1 MEAPEVRLSLS
12 LSELSEGSG
21 ATEVTVTATL
31 DGDVLPADTEVTVSG
46 SGVPGVV
53 GFAPVQP
60 FVVSIPARH
69 SSGAAVFTLTP
80 QDDTTAA
87 ADETVTVSGA
97 AALAWIRVGTADLTL
112 IDNDEPSTALLLT
125 VVPDTIPEGAGRTEV
140 TVTALLD
147 GAASPTNTEVAV
159 TLNAS
164 GTEGTVDFE
173 AVEPLPFV
181 IPSEAVSGS
190 VNFFL
195 TPTNDDLDGAH
206 TTVLVNATAGELA
219 PGSATLL
226 LTDDDET
233 STRVLLELS
242 VDQIMESAAATEVTV
257 TARLSAAARAQ
268 ATEVAVSVGGVT
280 AHAADFAPV
289 TAFTLVIPALDT
301 EAEGTFEL
309 APVADALHEADET
322 LAVRGVAAGLTV
334 PAAHVTIVDDDA
346 PPRLALAAAAAPEG
360 AGEMSFA
367 VTLDAPSGREVS
379 VSYATDDGTAL
390 APADYLAAVGSLT
403 FAPGITDRTFSVTL
417 VDDDLYEQG
426 EHFTVALSD
435 ADHATLE
442 TAVAEGRIADD
453 DPMPR
458 IRLAVVAPPGG
469 VVVEDGGP
477 AVVTLTGRL
486 EGAARSAPTMAEL
499 SVAGLTAGDAD
510 FAPVADFPLTI
521 AAGATVAAAAFTL
534 TPVADALHEPDETL
548 TVGSATPGVEV
559 IPATVI
565 IADDDD
571 VTPPR
576 RDGATVEDAAL
587 VLTYNEAL
595 DETSV
600 PLPGVFTV
608 HVEGTQRGISAVA
621 VDGTRVTLTLASAVM
636 RGEMVTVTYTVP
648 SANPI
653 RDLAGNAAGGLDA
666 VVVSPGTPPVVH
678 AVELTSTPT
687 GGAYGVGETITVR
700 VTFSEAVTAIGQPL
714 LALRVGGEPRQALY
728 DAAASSGAA
737 LVFAYPVA
745 PGDADA
751 DGIEVVGLFTPLDT
765 AIVDAVGK
773 QAILRHPGLAAQS
786 GHQVDGVAAELQSA
800 VIHGATLVLTWN
812 ETLDRAAPPAA
823 AAFTVTAA
831 GALRTVAQ
839 VLVSGTTAT
848 LTLDQA
854 VRRSHAVT
862 VTHPSPCDDSLSL
875 LRDAAGT
882 PTAALCDEAV
892 TNETVPATD
901 ATLSALMLSDVTL
914 EPQFDGDI
922 VTYTAAVEHY
932 VRDTTVTATVNDPY
946 ADADPGADGHQVV
959 LGVGT
964 NAITVTVTAEDRLT
978 TQTYT
983 VTVTRAAPPV
993 TVAFDAGEY
1002 VVAEGDSVSVT
1013 VHLSADPERTVAV
1026 PLTVSPAR
1034 DYVSGV
1040 PDSLT
1045 FTAGETSKTFTLTVA
1060 EDRVVEDDEI
1070 VTLGFATLLPHRVT
1084 EGDPASAAVTLEDD
1098 DEPMWEVSVSAME
1111 IAETGGTATVTVS
1124 TGGVS
1129 FTEDKTITLGF
1140 GGSTATLTDDYTV
1153 ASETL
1158 TLAVGD
1164 DSVETM
1170 VTAVSDALDEDDE
1183 IIAVLASHGGN
1194 TIGTQQTVT
1203 ITDDDDLPS
1212 LAIGNATAD
1221 EGDDLIFTVTLT
1233 PVSGREVTVEWET
1246 SDGTAVVDSDYTSA
1260 SGTLTIA
1267 AGDMSGTVTVSTTQD
1282 ELDEANETFTVT
1294 LSGEVNAE
1302 IGEAAASGTIED
1314 DDDLPSLTIAGAS
1327 ATEGDDLSFEVTLTP
1342 ASGRAVTVEW
1352 ETSDGTAVVDS
1363 DYTSASGTLTIAAVT
1378 VSTTQDE
1385 LDEDDET
1392 FTVTLSGEVNAEI
1405 GEAAASGTIE
1415 DDDDVPSLTIAGA
1428 SATEGD
1434 DLSFEVTLTPVS
1446 GREVTV
1452 KWETSD
1458 GTAVMDSDY
1467 TSASGTL
1474 TIAAGDTTKTVT
1486 VSTIGDTLDEDDETF
1501 TVTLSGAVNAEIGE
1515 AAASGTIED
1524 DAAEPS
1530 LTIADA
1536 SATEGDDL
1544 SFEVTLT
1551 PASGR
1556 AVTVEWETSDGTAV
1570 VDSDYTS
1577 ASGTLTIAAGDTSGT
1592 VTVSTTEDELD
1603 EDDET
1608 FTVTLSN
1615 PGNAGLAGGGT
1626 TLAVTGTIEDA
1637 DAEPSLTIAGVEAY
1651 EGDDLSFEVTLTPV
1665 SGREVTVK
1673 WETSD
1678 GTAVAGSD
1686 YTAVT
1691 AGTLTIAAGDTSGA
1705 VTVSTTED
1713 ELDEDDETFTVTL
1726 SNPGNA
1732 GLAGGGTT
1740 LAATG
1745 TIEDDDAEPS
1755 LTLADATAEEG
1766 AALQF
1771 EVTLSL
1777 ASSNAVTVDYATSNG
1792 TAVAG
1797 SDYTSASGTLTFAA
1811 GDTTKTVTVSTTE
1824 DELDEDDE
1832 TFTFTLSS
1840 PGNAGL
1846 AGGDTTLAA
1855 TGTIEDD
1862 DTRGIIIDPPP
1873 ATIIEGGSATYTVAL
1888 ASQPTGTVTVT
1899 ISGHAGTDVSLSGT
1913 TNNVLTFTTAN
1924 WGTAQTVTVNAAAD
1938 ADALADDPVTLRHAA
1953 SGGDYGSLDDVT
1965 VTVTVT
1971 ENDTPTLSVADATA
1985 EEGVALQFEVTL
1997 SLASGNA
2004 VTVNHATSDGTAVA
2018 GSDYTS
2024 VSGTLTIAAGD
2035 TSGTVTVSTTQDEL
2049 DEDDET
2055 FTFTLSSPVNAGLAG
2070 GGAMLAATG
2079 TIEDAAAEPSLT
2091 LADATAD
2098 EGDDL
2103 SFTVSLGTA
2112 SGRAVTVNYATSD
2125 GTAVA
2130 GSDYTAASG
2139 TLTFAAGDMTKTV
2152 TVSTTE
2158 DELDEDDET
2167 FTFTLSSP
2175 GNAGLAGGDTTLAA
2189 TGTIEDDDTRGIIID
2204 PPPATIIEGGS
2215 ATYTVVLASQPTG
2228 TVTVTI
2234 SGHAGTDVSLS
2245 GTTNNVLTF
2254 TTANWDTAQ
2263 TVTVNAAADIDALAD
2278 DPVTLTHTASGGDY
2292 GSLDDVTVTVTVT
2305 ENDTPTLSVADATA
2319 EEGAALQFEVT
2330 LSLASSNAVTV
2341 NHATSDGTAVAGSDY
2356 TSASGTLT
2364 FAAGDTTKTVTVS
2377 TTEDELDED
2386 DETFTFTLSSPGN
2399 AGLAGGGTT
2408 LAATGTIEDD
2418 DTRGIIIDPP
2428 PATIIEGGSATYT
2441 VVLASQPTGTVTVT
2455 ISGHAG
2461 TDVSLSGTTNNV
2473 LTFTTA
2479 NWGTA
2484 QTVTVNAAA
2493 DIDAL
2498 ADATAEEGVA
2508 LQFEVTLS
2516 LASSNAVT
2524 VNHATSDGT
2533 AVAGSDYTSVS
2544 GTLTIAAGDTSG
2556 TVTVSTTQ
2564 DELDEDDETFTFTL
2578 SSPVNAGLA
2587 GGGAMLAATGTIE
2600 DAAAEPSLTL
2610 ADATADEGDD
2620 LSFTVSLGTA
2630 SGRAV
2635 TVNYA
2640 TSDGTAVAGSD
2651 YTAASGTLT
2660 FAAGD
2665 MTKTVTV
2672 STTEDELDE
2681 DDETFTFTLS
2691 SPGNA
2696 GLAGGDTTLA
2706 ATGTITDNDEPPGT
2720 VSGEGLAIADASA
2733 TEGGSVSFEV
2743 TLTPVSGREVTVD
2756 WATSD
2761 GTAAAG
2767 SDYTAASGSLAFAAG
2782 DTAKTVTVSTTGD
2795 TLDEDDE
2802 TFTVTLSN
2810 PGNAL
2815 VGDAAA
2821 TGTITDDDGAVPGA
2835 PQNLVAT
2842 PGAGRVYVCWFG
2854 VQSATGYDVQWK
2866 TGSESFSDARQLT
2879 LGLPSEGVG
2888 CGSGESGATVRDLAN
2903 GTSYTFR
2910 VRSTRAWWDDEKG
2923 GQLETGDWSAE
2934 VTGTPIAVPATPAN
2948 IVVTPGDG
2956 RLDLAW
2962 DAVAGAESY
2971 RVEWRQDRSR
2981 RELTATT
2988 NSAAITELENG
2999 GSYSVRVRAENVSGV
3014 SAYSTVARGTPDPLG
3029 APLELTIRHQASS
3042 GNAFVVS
3049 FEFSEPVEGFELDD
3063 ITASYCGK

>member
-1 MEAPEVRLSLS
+1 MTGFELQDLVADNGMVTGLSGSDDEYTATFAVDENLQGFFTLTVPFGVVVDAQGQPNSAGSCTYYVDDRRPSVALTGPAGGGPVYGPFELRLTFDEPVTGLELSDLEVVNGAASELQGVEASRLGTSPFYAAYTVTITAAGSGEVTVDLPEGRVQDGGGNGNLAADRFSIVMEAPEVRLSLS

-31 DGDVLPADTEVTVSG
+31 EGGVLLDDLAVTVTVSG
-46 SGVPGVV
+46 SGASGVV

-60 FVVSIPARH
+60 FVVSIPARY

-87 ADETVTVSGA
+87 VDETVTVSGA

-112 IDNDEPSTALLLT
+112 IDNDEASTALLLT

-159 TLNAS
+159 TLSAS

-173 AVEPLPFV
+173 VVEPLPFV
-181 IPSEAVSGS
+181 ILSEAVSGS

-242 VDQIMESAAATEVTV
+242 VDQIMESAAATPVTV

-280 AHAADFAPV
+280 AEAADFAPV

-334 PAAHVTIVDDDA
+334 PAAHVTIVDDDT

-499 SVAGLTAGDAD
+499 SVTGLTAGDAD

-571 VTPPR
+571 VDAPVR
-576 RDGATVEDAAL
+576 LDATVEDAAL
-587 VLTYNEAL
+587 VLRYSEAL

-608 HVEGTQRGISAVA
+608 HVEGTPRGISAVA

-636 RGEMVTVTYTVP
+636 RGEKVTVTYTVP

-700 VTFSEAVTAIGQPL
+700 VTFSEAVTVIGQPEL
-714 LALRVGGEPRQALY
+714 ILTVGGEPRQALY

-745 PGDADA
+745 SGDADA
-751 DGIEVVGLFTPLDT
+751 DGIEVAGLFMPLGT

-812 ETLDRAAPPAA
+812 ETLDRAAPPPAM
-823 AAFTVTAA
+823 AFTVTAA
-831 GALRTVAQ
+831 GAPRTVAQ

-914 EPQFDGDI
+914 DPQFDGDI
-922 VTYTAAVEHY
+922 VTYAAAVEHT
-932 VRDTTVTATVNDPY
+932 VTVTTVTATANDPY

-959 LGVGT
+959 LGVGA
-964 NAITVTVTAEDRLT
+964 NVIAVTVTAEDRVT

-1002 VVAEGDSVSVT
+1002 MVEEGDSVAVA
-1013 VHLSADPERTVAV
+1013 VRLSADPERTVVV

-1034 DYVSGV
+1034 DDVSGV

-1084 EGDPASAAVTLEDD
+1084 EGDPASAAVTLVDD
-1098 DEPMWEVSVSAME
+1098 DEPVWEVSVSAME

-1164 DSVETM
+1164 DSVETT

-1212 LAIGNATAD
+1212 LAIAGASAT
-1221 EGDDLIFTVTLT
+1221 EGDDLSFEVTLT

-1282 ELDEANETFTVT
+1282 ELDEANETFMVT
-1294 LSGEVNAE
+1294 LSNPGNA
-1302 IGEAAASGTIED
+1302 GLAGGGTTLAVTGTIED
-1314 DDDLPSLTIAGAS
+1314 DDDLPSLAIAGAS

-1363 DYTSASGTLTIAAVT
+1363 DYTSASGTLTIAAGDTSGTVT

-1452 KWETSD
+1452 EWETSD

-1467 TSASGTL
+1467 TSASGSL
-1474 TIAAGDTTKTVT
+1474 AFAAGDTTKTVT

-1501 TVTLSGAVNAEIGE
+1501 TVTLSGEVNAEIGE

-1603 EDDET
+1603 EANET

-1626 TLAVTGTIEDA
+1626 TLAVTGTIEDD

-1665 SGREVTVK
+1665 SGREVTVE

-1678 GTAVAGSD
+1678 GTAVVDSD
-1686 YTAVT
+1686 YTSAS
-1691 AGTLTIAAGDTSGA
+1691 GTLTIAAGDMSGT
-1705 VTVSTTED
+1705 VTVSTTQD
-1713 ELDEDDETFTVTL
+1713 ELDEANETFMVTL

-1740 LAATG
+1740 LAVTG
-1745 TIEDDDAEPS
+1745 TIEDDDDLPS
-1755 LTLADATAEEG
+1755 LTIAG
-1766 AALQF
+1766 A
-1771 EVTLSL
+1771 
-1777 ASSNAVTVDYATSNG
+1777 
-1792 TAVAG
+1792 
-1797 SDYTSASGTLTFAA
+1797 
-1811 GDTTKTVTVSTTE
+1811 
-1824 DELDEDDE
+1824 
-1832 TFTFTLSS
+1832 
-1840 PGNAGL
+1840 
-1846 AGGDTTLAA
+1846 
-1855 TGTIEDD
+1855 
-1862 DTRGIIIDPPP
+1862 
-1873 ATIIEGGSATYTVAL
+1873 SAT
-1888 ASQPTGTVTVT
+1888 
-1899 ISGHAGTDVSLSGT
+1899 
-1913 TNNVLTFTTAN
+1913 
-1924 WGTAQTVTVNAAAD
+1924 
-1938 ADALADDPVTLRHAA
+1938 
-1953 SGGDYGSLDDVT
+1953 
-1965 VTVTVT
+1965 
-1971 ENDTPTLSVADATA
+1971 
-1985 EEGVALQFEVTL
+1985 
-1997 SLASGNA
+1997 
-2004 VTVNHATSDGTAVA
+2004 
-2018 GSDYTS
+2018 
-2024 VSGTLTIAAGD
+2024 
-2035 TSGTVTVSTTQDEL
+2035 
-2049 DEDDET
+2049 
-2055 FTFTLSSPVNAGLAG
+2055 
-2070 GGAMLAATG
+2070 
-2079 TIEDAAAEPSLT
+2079 
-2091 LADATAD
+2091 

-2103 SFTVSLGTA
+2103 SFEVTLTPA
-2112 SGRAVTVNYATSD
+2112 SGRAVTVEWETSD
-2125 GTAVA
+2125 GTARPR
-2130 GSDYTAASG
+2130 TARRSWIR
-2139 TLTFAAGDMTKTV
+2139 TTRRPAA
-2152 TVSTTE
+2152 
-2158 DELDEDDET
+2158 
-2167 FTFTLSSP
+2167 
-2175 GNAGLAGGDTTLAA
+2175 
-2189 TGTIEDDDTRGIIID
+2189 R
-2204 PPPATIIEGGS
+2204 
-2215 ATYTVVLASQPTG
+2215 
-2228 TVTVTI
+2228 
-2234 SGHAGTDVSLS
+2234 
-2245 GTTNNVLTF
+2245 
-2254 TTANWDTAQ
+2254 
-2263 TVTVNAAADIDALAD
+2263 
-2278 DPVTLTHTASGGDY
+2278 
-2292 GSLDDVTVTVTVT
+2292 
-2305 ENDTPTLSVADATA
+2305 
-2319 EEGAALQFEVT
+2319 
-2330 LSLASSNAVTV
+2330 
-2341 NHATSDGTAVAGSDY
+2341 
-2356 TSASGTLT
+2356 
-2364 FAAGDTTKTVTVS
+2364 
-2377 TTEDELDED
+2377 
-2386 DETFTFTLSSPGN
+2386 
-2399 AGLAGGGTT
+2399 
-2408 LAATGTIEDD
+2408 
-2418 DTRGIIIDPP
+2418 
-2428 PATIIEGGSATYT
+2428 
-2441 VVLASQPTGTVTVT
+2441 
-2455 ISGHAG
+2455 
-2461 TDVSLSGTTNNV
+2461 
-2473 LTFTTA
+2473 
-2479 NWGTA
+2479 
-2484 QTVTVNAAA
+2484 
-2493 DIDAL
+2493 
-2498 ADATAEEGVA
+2498 
-2508 LQFEVTLS
+2508 
-2516 LASSNAVT
+2516 
-2524 VNHATSDGT
+2524 
-2533 AVAGSDYTSVS
+2533 
-2544 GTLTIAAGDTSG
+2544 
-2556 TVTVSTTQ
+2556 
-2564 DELDEDDETFTFTL
+2564 
-2578 SSPVNAGLA
+2578 
-2587 GGGAMLAATGTIE
+2587 
-2600 DAAAEPSLTL
+2600 
-2610 ADATADEGDD
+2610 
-2620 LSFTVSLGTA
+2620 
-2630 SGRAV
+2630 
-2635 TVNYA
+2635 
-2640 TSDGTAVAGSD
+2640 
-2651 YTAASGTLT
+2651 
-2660 FAAGD
+2660 
-2665 MTKTVTV
+2665 
-2672 STTEDELDE
+2672 
-2681 DDETFTFTLS
+2681 
-2691 SPGNA
+2691 
-2696 GLAGGDTTLA
+2696 
-2706 ATGTITDNDEPPGT
+2706 
-2720 VSGEGLAIADASA
+2720 
-2733 TEGGSVSFEV
+2733 
-2743 TLTPVSGREVTVD
+2743 
-2756 WATSD
+2756 
-2761 GTAAAG
+2761 
-2767 SDYTAASGSLAFAAG
+2767 
-2782 DTAKTVTVSTTGD
+2782 
-2795 TLDEDDE
+2795 
-2802 TFTVTLSN
+2802 
-2810 PGNAL
+2810 
-2815 VGDAAA
+2815 
-2821 TGTITDDDGAVPGA
+2821 
-2835 PQNLVAT
+2835 
-2842 PGAGRVYVCWFG
+2842 
-2854 VQSATGYDVQWK
+2854 
-2866 TGSESFSDARQLT
+2866 
-2879 LGLPSEGVG
+2879 
-2888 CGSGESGATVRDLAN
+2888 
-2903 GTSYTFR
+2903 
-2910 VRSTRAWWDDEKG
+2910 
-2923 GQLETGDWSAE
+2923 
-2934 VTGTPIAVPATPAN
+2934 
-2948 IVVTPGDG
+2948 
-2956 RLDLAW
+2956 
-2962 DAVAGAESY
+2962 
-2971 RVEWRQDRSR
+2971 
-2981 RELTATT
+2981 
-2988 NSAAITELENG
+2988 
-2999 GSYSVRVRAENVSGV
+2999 
-3014 SAYSTVARGTPDPLG
+3014 
-3029 APLELTIRHQASS
+3029 
-3042 GNAFVVS
+3042 
-3049 FEFSEPVEGFELDD
+3049 
-3063 ITASYCGK
+3063 